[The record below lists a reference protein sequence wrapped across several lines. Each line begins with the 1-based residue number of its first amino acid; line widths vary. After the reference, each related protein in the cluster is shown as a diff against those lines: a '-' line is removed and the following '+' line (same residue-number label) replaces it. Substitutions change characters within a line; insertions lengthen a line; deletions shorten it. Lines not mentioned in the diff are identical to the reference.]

1 MVAAGALSL
10 QNSGGPS
17 QQQRMEGFS
26 GIIGIS
32 AGGKKNTGI
41 AGAANKQQGKK
52 PEEPKGF
59 TGPLQIGGTNLT
71 NVNSSS
77 NIRDKLS
84 KVGQNTPSAGANNQ
98 NQKPSDQGGKLPLS
112 IVGSGYNGDYS
123 TGVTNGNQGYGL
135 IGVKRR

>member
-1 MVAAGALSL
+1 M
-10 QNSGGPS
+10 
-17 QQQRMEGFS
+17 
-26 GIIGIS
+26 
-32 AGGKKNTGI
+32 
-41 AGAANKQQGKK
+41 
-52 PEEPKGF
+52 
-59 TGPLQIGGTNLT
+59 
-71 NVNSSS
+71 NSSS

-84 KVGQNTPSAGANNQ
+84 KVGQNTPSAGANNH

>member
-1 MVAAGALSL
+1 
-10 QNSGGPS
+10 
-17 QQQRMEGFS
+17 MEGFS

-41 AGAANKQQGKK
+41 TGISAIKSQGKK
-52 PEEPKGF
+52 NDESKGL

-77 NIRDKLS
+77 NIREKFS
-84 KVGQNTPSAGANNQ
+84 KVGQNTPSNGATNQ
-98 NQKPSDQGGKLPLS
+98 NQKSTEQGGMPLS

-135 IGVKRR
+135 IGMKRR